1 MYSYNTE
8 CVVEIVREGQTVFTL
23 RTCEAVAFNKKLLTN
38 NKNLK
43 NMPFY
48 DERYMYIFDD
58 VDDIDMNF
66 LLNRDSVL
74 YEKNDYFSPINILK
88 RLDEIYSKD

>member
-1 MYSYNTE
+1 
-8 CVVEIVREGQTVFTL
+8 
-23 RTCEAVAFNKKLLTN
+23 
-38 NKNLK
+38 
-43 NMPFY
+43 MPFY